1 MSLQIFISYARA
13 NEEAVRGYQA
23 KLERIGYTVWRDT
36 EALRGGMA
44 WRKQLHQ
51 AIQRSDV
58 VLLFLTPSA
67 VASDNVTLEWQKAQD
82 MEKPLLPL
90 LLEACDVPSELQP
103 VQYHRLDQPQA
114 LGWEGVLRDLRE
126 LEDRLNPPPA
136 EPKPPE
142 SPASKYTIGNANN
155 SAVGDNPTV
164 FNVEKWTT
172 INVADRGV
180 YVEGDVGGSVRTGD
194 DNRSEQPPRPV
205 PSTPWVS
212 LGEDRVQEI
221 VAILEQS
228 ITMQTSNGREDVVAT
243 LSADIRGN
251 IHRRYTMRADLLNIV
266 KTCNHYPDGVAQLVA
281 SLEKLEG
288 ASFTVQRLRNLLLLK

>member
-36 EALRGGMA
+36 DALRGGAA

-67 VASDNVTLEWQKAQD
+67 VSSANVIWEWQTAQ
-82 MEKPLLPL
+82 MIEKPLLPL
-90 LLEACDVPSELQP
+90 LLEACDVPAELQP

-126 LEDRLNPPPA
+126 LEDRLKPPPA
-136 EPKPPE
+136 EPKPAE
-142 SPASKYTIGNANN
+142 SSASKYNVVNPTH

-164 FNVEKWTT
+164 
-172 INVADRGV
+172 INVGKGGV
-180 YVEGDVGGSVRTGD
+180 YVGGNAGSVITGD
-194 DNRSEQPPRPV
+194 DNRIEQPPSPV

-228 ITMQTSNGREDVVAT
+228 ITMQTSAGREDVVAT

-251 IHRRYTMRADLLNIV
+251 IQRRDTMRADLLNIV

-288 ASFTVQRLRNLLLLK
+288 ASSFTVQRLRNLLLLK